1 MARGMAAIKAAKSQQ
16 DAGKVFL
23 ARGERRWSARVA

>member
-1 MARGMAAIKAAKSQQ
+1 MQ

-23 ARGERRWSARVA
+23 ASIKEDGDEDRRIELN